1 MIIVKRILVPID
13 FGQTSAA
20 ALNYSIDLARLFGAR
35 LHLLH
40 VFGAPTAVRECPV
53 EPFATPPGGVRDQ
66 LTGLL
71 SPANQR
77 ELRPVCETRFGAPTD
92 EILDYAGKHE
102 IDLIVMGTHGR
113 EGFAHALLGSVAET
127 VVRKATCPV
136 VTVHNREGAV
146 VTKESRASWREPAA
160 S

>member
-1 MIIVKRILVPID
+1 VSIWL
-13 FGQTSAA
+13 G
-20 ALNYSIDLARLFGAR
+20 YSVHAFTCFMSLGHPRLFAS
-35 LHLLH
+35 
-40 VFGAPTAVRECPV
+40 VPV
-53 EPFATPPGGVRDQ
+53 EPFATPPGEIRNQ

-71 SPANQR
+71 SSANQR
-77 ELRPVCETRFGAPTD
+77 ELRPVCETCFGAPAD

-102 IDLIVMGTHGR
+102 VDLIVMGTHGR

-136 VTVHNREGAV
+136 VTVHSREGAV
-146 VTKESRASWREPAA
+146 VMKEARASWREPAA